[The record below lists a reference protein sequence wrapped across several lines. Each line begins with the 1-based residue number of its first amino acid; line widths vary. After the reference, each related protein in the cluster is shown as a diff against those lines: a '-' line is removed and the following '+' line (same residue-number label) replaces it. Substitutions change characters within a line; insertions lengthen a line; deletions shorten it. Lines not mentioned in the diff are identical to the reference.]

1 MENLKEYAI
10 RGGFAK
16 LIGQGAGLFIRVG
29 TLAILAR
36 LLNPTDFG
44 IVAMVTV
51 VTAFFDILSSAGLSF
66 AAIQSATI
74 TDQQRTQLFWVS
86 LACGSVFGLIC
97 VAAAPILVTFY
108 HEPRLLAVTPVF
120 AANFLLNAAGAQH
133 SALLE
138 RQLRY
143 VTLTGIEVTAQL
155 VSSAVSI
162 LLALAGYGY
171 WALVLA
177 MIAQSFSLTMAYWMA
192 TGWIPGL
199 PRSNVPIATLLRFGT
214 TVMSNSLLV
223 VFAYNAEKILIGR
236 FWGASALG
244 IYGRAFQLI
253 NIPTA
258 SINAAVAGV
267 ALSSLSR
274 LQDDP
279 QRQRRY
285 FLKGYFL
292 LISLTVP
299 LTLFFA
305 LFGDDIILVILGS
318 QWMEAAP
325 VFRLLT
331 PTVLIFGII
340 NPLFPLLL
348 SSGLQRRSLH
358 LAMVITPI
366 VVGAVA
372 LGIPYGPTGVA
383 FAFSAAMGLWLVPH
397 VIWCLHGTA
406 VSPRDLALA
415 SRKPFLAALLAAG
428 PAFLAHHL
436 LLGLEWTIVRLLI
449 SAVAMFAIYFGVLL
463 FLLGEWSAYLELLS
477 GFRANIPSNHDIHSK
492 VRAGYSVTRAI
503 SYPVTCPRRT
513 PPI

>member
-1 MENLKEYAI
+1 MDNLKEYAI

-16 LIGQGAGLFIRVG
+16 LIGQGTGLFIRVG
-29 TLAILAR
+29 SLAVLAR
-36 LLNPTDFG
+36 LLSPSDFG

-51 VTAFFDILSSAGLSF
+51 VTSFFDILSSAGLSW
-66 AAIQSATI
+66 AMIQSATI
-74 TDQQRTQLFWVS
+74 TDQQRTKLFWIS
-86 LACGSVFGLIC
+86 IAFGAVFGLIC
-97 VAAAPILVTFY
+97 VAAAPVLATFY
-108 HEPRLLAVTPVF
+108 HEPRLLAVTPAF
-120 AANFLLNAAGAQH
+120 AANFLLSAAGAQH

-143 VTLTGIEVTAQL
+143 VTVTGIEFTAQL
-155 VSSAVSI
+155 VNAAVSI

-177 MIAQSFSLTMAYWMA
+177 MIAQSFSLTLAYWMA
-192 TGWIPGL
+192 TGWVPGW
-199 PRSNVPIATLLRFGT
+199 PQRNVPIAPLIKFGATVTLNNF
-214 TVMSNSLLV
+214 LV
-223 VFAYNAEKILIGR
+223 FLAYNAEKILIGR

-244 IYGRAFQLI
+244 VYGRAYQLI

-258 SINAAVAGV
+258 SINAALAGV

-292 LISLTVP
+292 LMSLTVP
-299 LTLFFA
+299 LTLFCA
-305 LFGDDIILVILGS
+305 LFGDDIILVVLGPK
-318 QWMEAAP
+318 WVEAAP

-340 NPLFPLLL
+340 NPLAPLLL

-358 LAMVITPI
+358 LAMVIMPI
-366 VVGAVA
+366 VVCAVA

-383 FAFSAAMGLWLVPH
+383 FAFSAAMALWLVPH

-406 VSPRDLALA
+406 VSPSDLVVAA
-415 SRKPFLAALLAAG
+415 RKPFLASLLAAG
-428 PAFLAHHL
+428 PAFAAHHL
-436 LLGLEWTIVRLLI
+436 LLGLEWPIIRLAL
-449 SAVAMFAIYFGVLL
+449 SGAALAAVYFGVLL
-463 FLLGEWSAYLELLS
+463 SLLGEWKAYLELLG
-477 GFRANIPSNHDIHSK
+477 GFRKLTYSTPLAATSI
-492 VRAGYSVTRAI
+492 VRLEAD
-503 SYPVTCPRRT
+503 RRPQERLGIRSST
-513 PPI
+513 